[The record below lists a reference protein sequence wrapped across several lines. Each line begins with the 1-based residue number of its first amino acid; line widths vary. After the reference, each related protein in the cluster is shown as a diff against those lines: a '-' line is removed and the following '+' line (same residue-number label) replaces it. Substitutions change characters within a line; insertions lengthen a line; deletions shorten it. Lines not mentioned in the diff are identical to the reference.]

1 MGELGPREER
11 WRRVG
16 HLTGGGHP
24 LSQSTSVTAP
34 PQYHTDHT
42 TTLSCTTLS
51 CTTQAQCLVES
62 RVVLELVLGG
72 WWFRLYWSCWE
83 RVGPLTAA
91 AGQSCHLAPPPPP
104 QTTHQLHLRSKS
116 WKGSLAEKESTL
128 VPGNS
133 EKDALSQ
140 KSENLDFIKFCH
152 LLW

>member
-1 MGELGPREER
+1 MGEVGELGPREER

-34 PQYHTDHT
+34 PLYHTDHHAE
-42 TTLSCTTLS
+42 LYH
-51 CTTQAQCLVES
+51 TQAECLAES

-72 WWFRLYWSCWE
+72 CWFRLYWSCWE
-83 RVGPLTAA
+83 RVGPLT

-116 WKGSLAEKESTL
+116 WKGSLAEKKSIL
-128 VPGNS
+128 VSENS

-140 KSENLDFIKFCH
+140 KSEHLDFIKFCH